1 MKFPRRAF
9 VHLAVGA
16 AALPAVPRIA
26 RAQAY
31 PSRPVRIVVG
41 FPAGGATDIQARL
54 MGEWLTERLGQ
65 QFIVENKPGAS
76 GNIGTETVAKAPAD
90 GYTLLQVVTP
100 HAINAALYTNLSF
113 DFIRDIAPV
122 IYAARL
128 AYVVVVNP
136 SVPATTIPELI
147 AYAKANP
154 GKINYGSAGQG
165 TPQNIACELFKMM
178 TGVNLVHVP
187 YKGGAPAVADL
198 IAGHVQVI
206 FAPVSESI
214 QQIKAGKLRALAVTT
229 ATRLDVLPD
238 VPTIADF
245 VPGYEASGF
254 AGIGVPRNT
263 PAEIIDMLNKEI
275 NAGLADTKI
284 KARIVELGGTV
295 LGGTPAEFGE
305 DHLGGHRKVG
315 EGDQVRGHQGRI
327 GPVATGFQILS
338 LSRARTAPCPDHAAK
353 SEIKGLKPDNR
364 GGEWASTGVR
374 DTWRLSLT
382 EWKRCAIV

>member
-1 MKFPRRAF
+1 M
-9 VHLAVGA
+9 
-16 AALPAVPRIA
+16 
-26 RAQAY
+26 
-31 PSRPVRIVVG
+31 
-41 FPAGGATDIQARL
+41 
-54 MGEWLTERLGQ
+54 
-65 QFIVENKPGAS
+65 
-76 GNIGTETVAKAPAD
+76 
-90 GYTLLQVVTP
+90 TP

-113 DFIRDIAPV
+113 DFMRDIAPV

-136 SVPATTIPELI
+136 SVPAKTLPEFI

-198 IAGHVQVI
+198 IGGHVQVI

-229 ATRLDVLPD
+229 AARLDVLPD
-238 VPTIADF
+238 VPTVADF

-254 AGIGVPRNT
+254 AGIGVPKGT
-263 PAEIIDMLNKEI
+263 PAEIIALLNKEL
-275 NAGLADTKI
+275 NAGLADRKVKT
-284 KARIVELGGTV
+284 RIVELGGTV

-305 DHLGGHRKVG
+305 DHRGRHREVG
-315 EGDQVRGHQGRI
+315 EGDQGRGHQGR
-327 GPVATGFQILS
+327 VAPAGRS
-338 LSRARTAPCPDHAAK
+338 SNAAAAPNADAAAASR
-353 SEIKGLKPDNR
+353 N
-364 GGEWASTGVR
+364 
-374 DTWRLSLT
+374 T
-382 EWKRCAIV
+382 EV